1 MQILLASNNQGKIDE
16 FKEMFEPLGFQIF
29 SLADANIT
37 IDVEETGTTYFE
49 NAYLKAK
56 TLFDL
61 TGMPTLADDSG
72 LSVLALGGKPGVYSA
87 RYAGKDASDL
97 ENNTRLLKE
106 MKNVPDGKRGA
117 AFVCELV
124 FIANDLK
131 ENAPYLHTT
140 GQVVGEITHE
150 MRGTHG
156 FGYNPVVYYPPFQ
169 KTFAEMESSEKNQ
182 ISHRSEALKRMVRK
196 LEETYGKN

>member
-1 MQILLASNNQGKIDE
+1 MKILLASNNAGKVKE
-16 FKEMFEPLGFQIF
+16 FQEMFAALGHEIL
-29 SLADANIT
+29 SLADAH
-37 IDVEETGTTYFE
+37 IDIEVEETGTTYFE

-56 TLFDL
+56 ALFDL

-72 LSVLALGGKPGVYSA
+72 LSVLALHGKPGVYSA
-87 RYAGKDASDL
+87 RYAGKNATDD

-106 MKNVPDGKRGA
+106 MSRVPDGKRGA

-124 FIANDLK
+124 FIAKDLP
-131 ENAPYLHTT
+131 NGMPYLHTT

-150 MRGTHG
+150 KIGENG

-169 KTFAEMESSEKNQ
+169 KTFAEMGIEEKNG
-182 ISHRSEALKRMVRK
+182 ISHRAEALKRMIAK
-196 LEETYGKN
+196 LEEIYG